1 MYFNWT
7 YNAIPSVFRC
17 SRRQRHAV
25 FHICVSVY
33 LSKQMAVSWKPVVWF
48 SAQYSISNE
57 YNPHPSTLFPKIR
70 STIFFRSTPVFRM
83 VFSLN
88 CFQQQFCWAFL
99 ISYMRALCPA
109 QFTPLDLIIRLT
121 FSELWCSSLCY
132 FLNHLMSSLSGPH
145 IFLSTMFSETFNL
158 CFSINMTV
166 QLHTD
171 AKQEVVM
178 WKNHIFSLCISS
190 NIS

>member
-1 MYFNWT
+1 MYFNCTW
-7 YNAIPSVFRC
+7 NAIPSVFRC

-57 YNPHPSTLFPKIR
+57 SNPHPSTLFPQDPFYYLLPIYACLQNGIFPQPFSTKILL
-70 STIFFRSTPVFRM
+70 SISH
-83 VFSLN
+83 
-88 CFQQQFCWAFL
+88 FL
-99 ISYMRALCPA
+99 HA
-109 QFTPLDLIIRLT
+109 QFTPLDLITRLT
-121 FSELWCSSLCY
+121 FSEDFTLWCSSLCY
-132 FLNHLMSSLSGPH
+132 FLNHLMSSLSGSH

-158 CFSINMTV
+158 CFSLNVTV